1 MISNRKIGKPSI
13 ACLGGRYE
21 KEAGLG
27 WIGSPGGNGV
37 VSGWSSVGESQSVT
51 LTGRTE
57 IGVVGED
64 PLRNSLI
71 VPM

>member
-21 KEAGLG
+21 KEAGFG
-27 WIGSPGGNGV
+27 WIGAPGRDGV

-57 IGVVGED
+57 IGVLAKTPCGT
-64 PLRNSLI
+64 R
-71 VPM
+71 

>member
-13 ACLGGRYE
+13 AGLGGRYE

-27 WIGSPGGNGV
+27 WIGSLGGNGV
-37 VSGWSSVGESQSVT
+37 VSGWPSVGESQSVT

-57 IGVVGED
+57 SGLLAKTPCGT
-64 PLRNSLI
+64 P
-71 VPM
+71 